1 MRLLLDETVLIEL
14 VGERQPYCA
23 CWNKLAALQLTRAA
37 ELWVPAD
44 AYGVLK
50 RALDNELPAREVSS
64 ALAATLDFIEVCS
77 VAADDVR
84 RALED
89 EDYDEALLDAC
100 ARKIK
105 ADFIITRRAP
115 FSASARVCT
124 PEGFFDELERAG
136 TVFELVD
143 L

>member
-23 CWNKLAALQLTRAA
+23 CWNKLAALQLTHAA

-64 ALAATLDFIEVCS
+64 ALAATLDFI
-77 VAADDVR
+77 
-84 RALED
+84 
-89 EDYDEALLDAC
+89 
-100 ARKIK
+100 
-105 ADFIITRRAP
+105 ITRRAP